1 MVVRP
6 ADETAKT
13 EAPSRNQCLEMRGTV
28 IQRLD
33 FLKIIFS
40 ILHDYNVNKQVIFP
54 NVHTSPQPNP
64 PPPLKGLN
72 FYTHHKNFFNEKN

>member
-54 NVHTSPQPNP
+54 NVHTTP
-64 PPPLKGLN
+64 PPPLKI
-72 FYTHHKNFFNEKN
+72 FFNLHPHKIFFY

>member
-1 MVVRP
+1 MGVGGTIGSQLPLLVVNGNKRVVRP

-33 FLKIIFS
+33 FF
-40 ILHDYNVNKQVIFP
+40 
-54 NVHTSPQPNP
+54 
-64 PPPLKGLN
+64 
-72 FYTHHKNFFNEKN
+72 KNYF